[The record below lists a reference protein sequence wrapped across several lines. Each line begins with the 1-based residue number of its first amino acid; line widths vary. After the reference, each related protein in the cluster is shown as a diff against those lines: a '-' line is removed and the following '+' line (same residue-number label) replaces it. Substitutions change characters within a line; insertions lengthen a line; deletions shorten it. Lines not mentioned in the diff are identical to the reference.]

1 MASQMRI
8 SQRRRSAEDEDD
20 EGDDIPFHRKQVF
33 GPGLHKKAIAF
44 VPASGGDLNSTGD
57 RTTTRSTE
65 PSKSVADLYLSMV
78 LPDEAAH
85 AKREVAI
92 CDICKLPLRPEEPEG
107 AAGSGEDAGPE
118 GGTYPKSA
126 HETSLAHQICV
137 PHSHPPSA
145 VDRSRMGLSVLQS
158 RGWDPDARR
167 GLGVS
172 QQGIQFPVKAKPKD
186 DTLGLGIV
194 VPKNLPPKKDKKPQ
208 LLDAGKMRKMHQREK
223 KKAERIRRQLFGDD
237 KLEKYLGP
245 GADI

>member
-1 MASQMRI
+1 MASQTRI
-8 SQRRRSAEDEDD
+8 SQRRRSAEDDDD
-20 EGDDIPFHRKQVF
+20 EGDDIPFHHKQVF
-33 GPGLHKKAIAF
+33 GSGLHKKAITF
-44 VPASGGDLNSTGD
+44 VPASGGNLNSTED
-57 RTTTRSTE
+57 VTTTRSTA

-78 LPDEAAH
+78 LPDEAAQ
-85 AKREVAI
+85 AKMEVAI
-92 CDICKLPLRPEEPEG
+92 CEICKRPLRPEEATSSG
-107 AAGSGEDAGPE
+107 SDAGSGEGT
-118 GGTYPKSA
+118 TYPKSA

>member
-1 MASQMRI
+1 M

-20 EGDDIPFHRKQVF
+20 EGDDIPFHHKQVF
-33 GPGLHKKAIAF
+33 GSGLHKKAIAF
-44 VPASGGDLNSTGD
+44 VPASGGNLASTGD
-57 RTTTRSTE
+57 VTTARSSE
-65 PSKSVADLYLSMV
+65 PTKNVADLYLSMV
-78 LPDEAAH
+78 LPDEVAQ
-85 AKREVAI
+85 AKMEVAI
-92 CDICKLPLRPEEPEG
+92 CEVCKLPLQPEE
-107 AAGSGEDAGPE
+107 AAESSGSSAEPGEAA
-118 GGTYPKSA
+118 YPKNA

-145 VDRSRMGLSVLQS
+145 VDRSRMGLAVLASQ
-158 RGWDPDARR
+158 GWDPDARR

-172 QQGIQFPVKAKPKD
+172 QQGIQFPVKAKRKD

-194 VPKNLPPKKDKKPQ
+194 VPKNLPPRKEKKPQ

-223 KKAERIRRQLFGDD
+223 KKAERIRRELFGND